1 MDYIGRGEHDEF
13 VKRMEEEDSR
23 QNKRISALEK
33 AFEQHN
39 KLALAVEKMAINM
52 EQMLKEQKKQGEELD
67 ELKNA
72 PVKNW
77 NTIKTSILSAIGG
90 ALGTVIIALIV
101 FGLTKLI

>member
-13 VKRMEEEDSR
+13 VKRMEEEHTR
-23 QNKRISALEK
+23 QNKRIGAVEEALK
-33 AFEQHN
+33 QQN

-72 PVKNW
+72 PIKKW
-77 NTIKTSILSAIGG
+77 NTVVTAILSAIGG
-90 ALGTVIIALIV
+90 AIGTGVIAMLV
-101 FGLTKLI
+101 NNLK